1 MKTLRLFSLLVRDY
15 EEAIRFYTD
24 KLGFTVSEDAAV
36 GEDRWVVLDLPES
49 REPGLALTLAQT
61 EEDRAV
67 VGHQAGSF
75 PLFALGTDDCL
86 EEYRRMQERGVV
98 FHGEPQREPW
108 GTGVLFEDLYG
119 NKIYLNQEP

>member
-1 MKTLRLFSLLVRDY
+1 MKTLRLVSLLVRDY
-15 EEAIRFYTD
+15 DEAIRFYTD
-24 KLGFTVSEDAAV
+24 KLGFTVSEDV
-36 GEDRWVVLDLPES
+36 TFGEDRWVVLTLPDS
-49 REPGLALTLAQT
+49 QEPGLALTLART
-61 EEDRAV
+61 EEDLAV

-86 EEYRRMQERGVV
+86 GEYQRMQERGVV

-108 GTGVLFEDLYG
+108 GTGVLLEDLYG

>member
-24 KLGFTVSEDAAV
+24 KLGFTVSEDDTL
-36 GEDRWVVLDLPES
+36 GEDRWVVLGLRDS
-49 REPGLALTLAQT
+49 GEPGLALTLART
-61 EEDRAV
+61 ESDLAV
-67 VGHQAGSF
+67 VGQQAGSF
-75 PLFALGTDDCL
+75 PLFALGIDDCL
-86 EEYRRMQERGVV
+86 GEYRRMQERGVV

-108 GTGVLFEDLYG
+108 GTGVLLEDLYG

>member
-15 EEAIRFYTD
+15 EETIRFYTD
-24 KLGFTVSEDAAV
+24 KLGFTVSEDV
-36 GEDRWVVLDLPES
+36 TFGEDRWLVLSLRDS
-49 REPGLALTLAQT
+49 GEPGLALTLART
-61 EEDRAV
+61 ESDLAV
-67 VGHQAGSF
+67 VGQQAGSF

-86 EEYRRMQERGVV
+86 GDYRRMKERGVV

-108 GTGVLFEDLYG
+108 GTGVLLEDLYG